1 MKVYRLIQ
9 FEGTATDLDKQMRL
23 CVQGVYQPNSGIK
36 ITATAVE
43 PRIVEGV
50 PMLVHALQLAS
61 TTRWQPSVERRP
73 ATGGIRSPFAPA
85 SAGDSSAA
93 EFIKR
98 IDDLLESG
106 DYDWAADTL
115 SGIREN
121 VERIG
126 QVTAPQERAVDNI
139 EAARRER

>member
-9 FEGTATDLDKQMRL
+9 FEGTALDLDKQIRR
-23 CVQGVYQPNSGIK
+23 CVNGTYQPGAVK

-61 TTRWQPSVERRP
+61 TSEWQPPAERKP
-73 ATGGIRSPFAPA
+73 AAGAATGRTGSPFSFSVAT
-85 SAGDSSAA
+85 D
-93 EFIKR
+93 FIER

-115 SGIREN
+115 SGIRET

>member
-9 FEGTATDLDKQMRL
+9 FEGTATDLDKQMQL
-23 CVQGVYQPNSGIK
+23 CVQGTYQPNVGIK

-50 PMLVHALQLAS
+50 PMLVHALQLA
-61 TTRWQPSVERRP
+61 TKTKWQPPAERK
-73 ATGGIRSPFAPA
+73 
-85 SAGDSSAA
+85 SAVANTFTLNPTAADSAA
-93 EFIKR
+93 SDFIAR

-115 SGIREN
+115 SGIRET

-126 QVTAPQERAVDNI
+126 RVTEHQGRAVDNI
-139 EAARRER
+139 EGARR